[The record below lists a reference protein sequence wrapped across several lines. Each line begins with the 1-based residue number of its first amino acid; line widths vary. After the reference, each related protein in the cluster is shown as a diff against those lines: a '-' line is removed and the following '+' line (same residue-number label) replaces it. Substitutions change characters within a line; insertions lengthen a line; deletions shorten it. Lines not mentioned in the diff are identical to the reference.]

1 MKIKNLKFNNVSIT
15 FAQLSGNTEW
25 CIPAKLLGLALG
37 YPKEGQ
43 KLADAISGGWAK
55 KWLEGVDYWILQGK
69 ELANVRK
76 ETPQFGVSSSA
87 NSVLLL
93 TVQGVVKV
101 LQRSRAGLAGEFRDF
116 LAKNH
121 AGIFK
126 EHLGALKAPPEQM
139 GLGLEEKGSQSN
151 MADIFKIL
159 EVGSKKGLMTQ
170 KEQKLVLSKILDIKM
185 TALSREHKV
194 SHVLNPDG
202 TVNPTS
208 LPAMTQNALATNEGQ
223 YRLLGPG
230 QHHPA
235 YMDWLSAE
243 DIGKPYGLKADLVK
257 KYIKARCLSIGSDL
271 PNNLG
276 REYVRK
282 HNGSFPIPDTHG
294 YIVFDEVFKKVG
306 GVAIYS
312 KMGDNQLVWRNF
324 WSPEAVRE
332 IERLVE
338 QDRGIEKPA
347 EKVEKA
353 SQAVVDAPAIPVETV
368 EEHQNLLPPN

>member
-1 MKIKNLKFNNVSIT
+1 MAVKTKTLKFNNTNIT
-15 FAQLSGNTEW
+15 FVLIQGQWLV
-25 CIPAKLLGLALG
+25 PARIIGLALG
-37 YPKEGQ
+37 YSNAGQ
-43 KLADAISGGWAK
+43 KLSDHLSSWAK
-55 KWLEGVDYWILQGK
+55 NWSEKDIKILSGK
-69 ELANVRK
+69 ELKAFR
-76 ETPQFGVSSSA
+76 EGTPESGVP
-87 NSVLLL
+87 L
-93 TVQGVVKV
+93 TTGSLMMLSPSGVTKV
-101 LQRSRAGLAGEFRDF
+101 LQRSRAGLAQSFRDF
-116 LAKNH
+116 LAGR
-121 AGIFK
+121 ASFLFK

-139 GLGLEEKGSQSN
+139 GLDLEEKESQSS

-159 EVGSKKGLMTQ
+159 EVGSEKGLMTQ
-170 KEQKLVLSKILDIKM
+170 KEQKLVLSKLLDIKM
-185 TALSREHKV
+185 TALSRENKI

-208 LPAMTQNALATNEGQ
+208 LPAMTQNSLATNEGQ

-230 QHHPA
+230 QSHPA
-235 YMDWLSAE
+235 YLDWKSAE
-243 DIGKPYGLKADLVK
+243 EIGKPYGLKADLVK
-257 KYIKARCLSIGSDL
+257 KYIKARCLGIGSDL

-347 EKVEKA
+347 EKA
-353 SQAVVDAPAIPVETV
+353 SHAIVDAPVIPAEH
-368 EEHQNLLPPN
+368 EEPQNLLPPN

>member
-1 MKIKNLKFNNVSIT
+1 MAVKTKTLKFNDTNIT
-15 FAQLSGNTEW
+15 FVLIQGQWLV
-25 CIPAKLLGLALG
+25 PARIIGMALG
-37 YPKEGQ
+37 YANAGQ
-43 KLADAISGGWAK
+43 KLADHLSSWSK
-55 KWLEGVDYWILQGK
+55 NWNEQDTKILTGK
-69 ELANVRK
+69 ELKSFR
-76 ETPQFGVSSSA
+76 EGTPNSGVPLTTSS
-87 NSVLLL
+87 LLML
-93 TVQGVVKV
+93 SPSGVTKV
-101 LQRSRAGLAGEFRDF
+101 LQRSRAGLAQSFRDF
-116 LAKNH
+116 LANQ
-121 AGIFK
+121 ATFLFK
-126 EHLGALKAPPEQM
+126 DYLGALKAPPEQM
-139 GLGLEEKGSQSN
+139 GLGLEEKESQSN

-353 SQAVVDAPAIPVETV
+353 SQAVVDAPAIPVEAV